1 MLLSL
6 FEQNGRGKSSH
17 DFPDFVGLLSN
28 ISSWPMIQR
37 CAEILTLMMMPNFK
51 VLQEDLSKLF
61 QSSVDCQ
68 MLFNIDKCSVM
79 HVWKSNIMV
88 MNMLWWEVLTT
99 EGKRDLK

>member
-28 ISSWPMIQR
+28 ISKLADDTKMRRNIDSDDD
-37 CAEILTLMMMPNFK
+37 AK

-99 EGKRDLK
+99 EGKRDLR